1 MVPQVITL
9 LVVVSAAAALC
20 GYTASTI
27 ARRKEQRS
35 ERSFIVGLL
44 CGFTAGVIVR
54 RRWRDIGR
62 LAVRTLLSLTRTN
75 RLGWQPPRSRR
86 LPLALLPV
94 RR

>member
-1 MVPQVITL
+1 MVPQLISL
-9 LVVVSAAAALC
+9 LVVVAAGAALC
-20 GYTASTI
+20 GYAASAI
-27 ARRKEQRS
+27 AERKKQRS

-62 LAVRTLLSLTRTN
+62 LTARTLLSVVRPN
-75 RLGWQPPRSRR
+75 RPGWQPQRSRR